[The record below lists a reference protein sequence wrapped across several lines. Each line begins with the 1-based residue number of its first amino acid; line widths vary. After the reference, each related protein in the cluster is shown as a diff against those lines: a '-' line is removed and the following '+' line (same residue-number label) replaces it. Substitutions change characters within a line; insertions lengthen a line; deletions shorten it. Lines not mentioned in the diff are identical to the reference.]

1 MLRDIIEPFVEIGYE
16 ILDTIFE
23 FDEWGE
29 WDMSMSVNLYK
40 LNYKKFVDK
49 LMENPKI
56 NDRELLEKIILEFGN
71 KIGEDLV
78 ILENEFWEDGIC
90 TWNMK
95 NMITEVFNLQDDCE
109 YVDNILYNLERDLI
123 KYKEIDTAYEN
134 LGLERSR

>member
-1 MLRDIIEPFVEIGYE
+1 
-16 ILDTIFE
+16 
-23 FDEWGE
+23 
-29 WDMSMSVNLYK
+29 MSVDLYK

-90 TWNMK
+90 TWNMT

-109 YVDNILYNLERDLI
+109 YVDNILYNLEEDLI
-123 KYKEIDTAYEN
+123 KYKEIDDAYDN
-134 LGLERSR
+134 LGLERNR